1 MLYVTVTWGLMNFES
16 NDQIELN
23 FYLIW
28 FMATYISNNL
38 QSIISFLTV
47 VSHPGHFCS
56 EVYESCFCH
65 FFLKAP
71 SVYDLTSKAGVT
83 EHWTFAFN
91 VRMFVHVRRTFE
103 HANMGLRKKLK
114 NIRTLNMRT
123 FDLSNNRILA
133 NIRTLNIRTF
143 EYERTSE
150 H

>member
-91 VRMFVHVRRTFE
+91 ARMFVHVQRTFE
-103 HANMGLRKKLK
+103 QANTDWWNKFK
-114 NIRTLNMRT
+114 NIRRLTEQMKTPN
-123 FDLSNNRILA
+123 IWKLA
-133 NIRTLNIRTF
+133 NIRTLNIKILC
-143 EYERTSE
+143 
-150 H
+150 